1 LETGERIR
9 VRESNLEDVDDHACP
24 PDAIRLG
31 GLVEIHDLRGKPEL
45 NGQLAVALVEVED
58 RLAVALARGSG
69 VRVKPINLRLPS
81 FLRDGGIQAHK
92 VVACWPTENV
102 LARPADVLVSPVP
115 DWPSTE
121 QWEDECTFL
130 RDRWSWSEPRVLRGL
145 MRRGHYEQEFVML
158 YDAQDFASPTNNVAT
173 RMSQLA
179 LHKEVVTGKKDAP
192 HGVCM
197 LMYAPQKAYVT
208 SSNALNV
215 SADALAKDRRWS
227 LHEFREIIHFHTTA
241 AAAEQYRKAQ
251 SDSQSADGMD
261 ISIPM

>member
-1 LETGERIR
+1 
-9 VRESNLEDVDDHACP
+9 
-24 PDAIRLG
+24 
-31 GLVEIHDLRGKPEL
+31 
-45 NGQLAVALVEVED
+45 
-58 RLAVALARGSG
+58 
-69 VRVKPINLRLPS
+69 
-81 FLRDGGIQAHK
+81 
-92 VVACWPTENV
+92 
-102 LARPADVLVSPVP
+102 
-115 DWPSTE
+115 
-121 QWEDECTFL
+121 
-130 RDRWSWSEPRVLRGL
+130 
-145 MRRGHYEQEFVML
+145 ML
-158 YDAQDFASPTNNVAT
+158 YDAHDFASPTNNVAT